1 MLPQRFGQVWLY
13 HGGTPLRELLQPH
26 GFKER
31 VSPLERI
38 HQHHEAQDDDSKDR
52 DQIHSTKPTCQADK
66 VRYPIGAASESRGSS
81 ILVLR

>member
-31 VSPLERI
+31 VPPLENLEHDEVNRAENDAPAELGEI
-38 HQHHEAQDDDSKDR
+38 Q
-52 DQIHSTKPTCQADK
+52 
-66 VRYPIGAASESRGSS
+66 
-81 ILVLR
+81 L